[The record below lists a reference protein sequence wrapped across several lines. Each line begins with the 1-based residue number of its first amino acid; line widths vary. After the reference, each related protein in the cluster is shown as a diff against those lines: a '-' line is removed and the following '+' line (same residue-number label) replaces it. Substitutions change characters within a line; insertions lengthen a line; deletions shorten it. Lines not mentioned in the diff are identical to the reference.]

1 MTLLLTVYFIFNRSN
16 GKLTFPL
23 CRLCVET
30 KQQQLCEHKD
40 DERALSG
47 TWVTEEVKKA
57 LEKDYKIIKIYEV
70 SRLTL
75 KTE

>member
-1 MTLLLTVYFIFNRSN
+1 M
-16 GKLTFPL
+16 
-23 CRLCVET
+23 CVET

-40 DERALSG
+40 DERALTG

-70 SRLTL
+70 SRSAL
-75 KTE
+75 KLNSQSLIFLLLLFI